1 MTQNNSLIKILTHTL
16 ERYSQNEQ
24 KRYECFNLENHCSNS
39 LDFTDFDI
47 DEFFGMGEESNP
59 LMMLIW
65 ILPIIIFVFY
75 GQRIQLIISANEIKK
90 DISKLEEFKNES
102 RQRLISY
109 IRNKL
114 KPIDDPVK
122 KVDSFLE
129 YFTVLPVDLDPNG
142 IIPKINHLVHS
153 REDFTRMQ
161 VRSMFDEISDF
172 EVTKVQN
179 LLEIVTSLQM
189 FHKVTRHLYLT
200 AKKQKNFPLILPLQM
215 MIPFIMEEARALK
228 DAVESLRDGHPIGDG
243 IGPMIVGEMMLNT
256 SKQNAAFETVWSETE
271 FDHRK
276 LILVKAEGPNATVG
290 RPGEAIEN
298 IIPQVKPNLIIMV
311 DAALKLEGE
320 DSASIAKGFG
330 AAIGGIGTER
340 FKIEE
345 VATKNNI
352 PILAIVLKQTI
363 HEAITLMSEDIAK
376 QASVVRKQIYDMI
389 QENSKSGEI
398 VMIVGVG
405 NTLGVA
411 Q

>member
-1 MTQNNSLIKILTHTL
+1 M
-16 ERYSQNEQ
+16 
-24 KRYECFNLENHCSNS
+24 
-39 LDFTDFDI
+39 DFTDFDI

-172 EVTKVQN
+172 EITKVQN
-179 LLEIVTSLQM
+179 L
-189 FHKVTRHLYLT
+189 
-200 AKKQKNFPLILPLQM
+200 
-215 MIPFIMEEARALK
+215 
-228 DAVESLRDGHPIGDG
+228 
-243 IGPMIVGEMMLNT
+243 
-256 SKQNAAFETVWSETE
+256 
-271 FDHRK
+271 
-276 LILVKAEGPNATVG
+276 
-290 RPGEAIEN
+290 
-298 IIPQVKPNLIIMV
+298 
-311 DAALKLEGE
+311 
-320 DSASIAKGFG
+320 
-330 AAIGGIGTER
+330 
-340 FKIEE
+340 
-345 VATKNNI
+345 
-352 PILAIVLKQTI
+352 
-363 HEAITLMSEDIAK
+363 
-376 QASVVRKQIYDMI
+376 
-389 QENSKSGEI
+389 
-398 VMIVGVG
+398 
-405 NTLGVA
+405 
-411 Q
+411 